1 MRRTLNLQNQI
12 TQNHI
17 IECHLYAIHYCTSVA
32 LSLNKLHDRNPST
45 YSEVFQYNIEDLGVT
60 ITYEGLLASPLRKDL
75 SPIPI

>member
-1 MRRTLNLQNQI
+1 MQGKLELQNQI

-45 YSEVFQYNIEDLGVT
+45 YSEVFQYKIEDHKKICWALFQEKT
-60 ITYEGLLASPLRKDL
+60 
-75 SPIPI
+75 

>member
-1 MRRTLNLQNQI
+1 MILYLINISFHTQFQMRRTLNSQNHI

-45 YSEVFQYNIEDLGVT
+45 YSEVGQYNIEELRVT
-60 ITYEGLLASPLRKDL
+60 IT
-75 SPIPI
+75 

>member
-17 IECHLYAIHYCTSVA
+17 IECHFYAIHYCTSVA

-60 ITYEGLLASPLRKDL
+60 ITYEGLLASFTKKGL
-75 SPIPI
+75 SSNPI

>member
-1 MRRTLNLQNQI
+1 MILYLINISFHTQFQMRRTLNSQNQI

-45 YSEVFQYNIEDLGVT
+45 YSEVGQYNIEELRVT
-60 ITYEGLLASPLRKDL
+60 IT
-75 SPIPI
+75 